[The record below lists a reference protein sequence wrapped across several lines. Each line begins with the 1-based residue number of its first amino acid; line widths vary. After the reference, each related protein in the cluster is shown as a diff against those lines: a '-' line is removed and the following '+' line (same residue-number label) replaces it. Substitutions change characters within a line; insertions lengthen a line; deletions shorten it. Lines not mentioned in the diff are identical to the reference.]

1 MNPITPVSQRVDS
14 ESEFYTQMLEG
25 YGNKIRFSMP
35 GIITAFNP
43 FEQTVTVQ
51 PALREQVRNLDGTS
65 KWVSIPQ
72 LLDVPIVLP
81 RGGGF
86 IITVPIKPGDECLII
101 FGDMCID
108 AWFSSGG
115 VQNQIEQRRHD
126 LSDAFAILGTWS
138 QPNRI
143 SDYNTNSMQLR
154 NESGTQGITISN
166 TGVDLFGTITKNGD
180 PL

>member
-1 MNPITPVSQRVDS
+1 MVPVSQRVDS
-14 ESEFYTQMLEG
+14 AEEFYTQLLEG
-25 YGNKIRFSMP
+25 YGTKLRVAMP
-35 GIITAFNP
+35 GIVTAFNP
-43 FEQTVTVQ
+43 AEQTVTVQ
-51 PALREQVRNLDGTS
+51 PALREQVRNLNGNS
-65 KWVSIPQ
+65 QWMNLPP

-86 IITVPIKPGDECLII
+86 VITVPIKPGDECLII

-108 AWFSSGG
+108 AWFSNGG

-126 LSDAFAILGTWS
+126 LSDAFAVLGTWS
-138 QPNRI
+138 QPNNVI
-143 SDYNTNSMQLR
+143 NYNTNAMQLR

-166 TGVDLFGTITKNGD
+166 TSVDLFGTITKNGD